1 MLPRRVKRKAGRQ
14 RFYARNALIAFS
26 SEVDTGSREE
36 NASTKNLTNV

>member
-1 MLPRRVKRKAGRQ
+1 MPPCRVERKGGRQ

-26 SEVDTGSREE
+26 SEVDTGPREE